1 MSPFRRLARS
11 RMNRYELQTLLD
23 REGISR
29 AAYSLDGGP
38 SQAPYAIDLTGLG
51 WKVCHFECGT
61 RVEEKAFGSEDRAC
75 NYLLNL
81 LLRDTSTRGSIPSQQ
96 NRRSHSV

>member
-1 MSPFRRLARS
+1 
-11 RMNRYELQTLLD
+11 MNRYELQTLLD

-38 SQAPYAIDLTGLG
+38 SQAPYCIDLTGLG
-51 WKVCHFECGT
+51 WKVCHCESGK
-61 RVEEKAFGSEDRAC
+61 RVEEKAFGSEERAC

-81 LLRDTSTRGSIPSQQ
+81 LLRDTTTRRFVPSQQ
-96 NRRSHSV
+96 DRRSSQRV